1 MSNFIILALI
11 IIGAAVVAFIL
22 SVIACYLDEQ
32 DEKRMRYNI
41 KHSILCEK
49 ARATDSCSRRCKKC
63 PWRARG
69 NEYENKQET
78 SKTR

>member
-32 DEKRMRYNI
+32 DEKRMRYNV

-49 ARATDSCSRRCKKC
+49 ARASDSCNGRCKRC

-78 SKTR
+78 SKT